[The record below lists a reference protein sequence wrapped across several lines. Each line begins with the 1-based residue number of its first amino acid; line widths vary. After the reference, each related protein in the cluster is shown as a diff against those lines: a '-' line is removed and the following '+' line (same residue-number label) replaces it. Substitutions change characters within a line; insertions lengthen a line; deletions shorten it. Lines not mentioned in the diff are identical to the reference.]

1 MAEPPDKRSPKGGA
15 KPGTGGKPTAKS
27 GGKPAAKPGAKPAAK
42 SGGKPAAKTGDDP
55 AASKRGGVGGIR
67 RFLLSGSG
75 WPYLLVPFIPLA
87 IALELAHADAVLIF
101 AAAAAGVIPTAA
113 LMGRATEELAH
124 RAGPG
129 IGGFLNVTFGNAPE
143 LIIAFFALNEGL
155 QEVVKASLIGSI
167 LGNILLV
174 MGLAMLVGGLKRER
188 QTFNATAASVQ
199 SSMLLLAAV
208 ALVMPTI
215 FQLVDGGGL
224 PGIGEERVNF
234 GSDLESMSLIVSL
247 ILLASYAG
255 GLLFSLR
262 SHRALFNPTSE
273 AEEHMDEP
281 WSVKKSALT
290 LAGAGVAV
298 GVMSEILV
306 GSISEAS
313 STIGL
318 SEFFVGLIVVAI
330 VGNAA
335 EHWVAIYFAARDK
348 MDLAVNIAIGS
359 SAQIALFAA
368 PLLVLISFFVGPNPM
383 ALVFNGFELGAVFL
397 AILIANHVTHDGE
410 STWYEG
416 VQLLA
421 VYAVLGVVF
430 FYA

>member
-1 MAEPPDKRSPKGGA
+1 VADSPK
-15 KPGTGGKPTAKS
+15 
-27 GGKPAAKPGAKPAAK
+27 KPAPRGEEAAPGAK
-42 SGGKPAAKTGDDP
+42 KPAPRGEKPAPGGDKP
-55 AASKRGGVGGIR
+55 ARKGEKPVPGTKKRGGIG

-75 WPYLLVPFIPLA
+75 WPYLLVPFIPIA
-87 IALELAHADAVLIF
+87 IALELGHADAVLIF

-143 LIIAFFALNEGL
+143 LIIAFFALKEGL
-155 QEVVKASLIGSI
+155 QEVVKASIIGSI

-174 MGLAMLVGGLKRER
+174 MGAAMLVGGLKRER
-188 QTFNATAASVQ
+188 QTFNPTAANVQ

-215 FQLVDGGGL
+215 FQLVSGGGL
-224 PGIGEERVNF
+224 PGVGEERVDF

-262 SHRALFNPTSE
+262 SHRALFNPTAE
-273 AEEHMDEP
+273 AEEHVDEP
-281 WSVKKSALT
+281 WTVKKSVIT
-290 LAGAGVAV
+290 LAAAGVAV
-298 GVMSEILV
+298 GIMSEILV

-368 PLLVLISFFVGPNPM
+368 PVLVLISFVVGPNPM